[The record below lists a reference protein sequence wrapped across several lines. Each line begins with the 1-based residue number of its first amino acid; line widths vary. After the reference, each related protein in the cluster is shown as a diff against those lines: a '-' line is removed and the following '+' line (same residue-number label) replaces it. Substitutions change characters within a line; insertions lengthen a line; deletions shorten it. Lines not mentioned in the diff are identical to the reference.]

1 MHLIHTWMMSIK
13 AHSFNKSS
21 LIGGTRRW
29 FHPFGQTLT
38 TKTSMRLQFFANR
51 LFPERSPKR
60 QHPSTPSFSQKIT
73 GNLLNTE
80 GSQQEMV
87 TRKEHHICGSQSKNG
102 WRSKES
108 SHHKRWLTIQWQR
121 LSQTRFTEEERRHN
135 HSLRMRS
142 RNQYRWNWWMSWTP
156 VLEIWYFR
164 KT

>member
-29 FHPFGQTLT
+29 FHPFGRILT
-38 TKTSMRLQFFANR
+38 TKTSMRLQFFANL
-51 LFPERSPKR
+51 LFPDRSPNHP
-60 QHPSTPSFSQKIT
+60 HPSTQSFLQRIT
-73 GNLLNTE
+73 GNLWNTE

-87 TRKEHHICGSQSKNG
+87 TPKALPICGSQSKNG
-102 WRSKES
+102 WHTKES
-108 SHHKRWLTIQWQR
+108 SHHKQWPTIQWRRQ
-121 LSQTRFTEEERRHN
+121 SQTRFTEEERRHN

-142 RNQYRWNWWMSWTP
+142 PNQYRWNWWMSWML
-156 VLEIWYFR
+156 VSEIWYSR